1 MSLLIKRTG
10 FFLLLFTYCSAAAQT
25 TTSVRSAQAAAD
37 SLFRLKKYAE
47 AAAGYTTA
55 IDLADFKIKKA
66 DLYYNL
72 ANALALSG
80 NADSAFNALK
90 QAVGLGYND
99 KDHMENDKD
108 LLTLHQ
114 QQGWHRL
121 VAGIPKSKPLNSDPE
136 KTAFRTDDIHR
147 FWRAYD
153 AAGLDTANYTRIFQ
167 QLYFDSA
174 SSGMEDYMAYKVNSI
189 DDFIAHIRSAPAFY
203 HSIRAATFKSDA
215 FKQDF
220 LASFK
225 KLKALYPEAKFPDV
239 YFVIGAFT
247 SAGTVTGNG
256 LLIGINQ
263 ICKTDST
270 RTEELSDRLKTRMNN
285 ISYLPNIIAHEAI
298 HFQQEGMNSDD
309 TTTLRSVIVE
319 GMADFIGELISG
331 ATANPVLFSW
341 AKGKEK
347 AIWSRFQKDMY
358 QSRYG
363 NWIANSKT
371 SSPDNPPDQGYWV
384 GYQICKSFY
393 EKAGNKKKAIYDML
407 HIRDYRQFLKLS
419 GWEEK
424 LAGI

>member
-1 MSLLIKRTG
+1 MKGVLTGTG
-10 FFLLLFTYCSAAAQT
+10 FFFLLFIHCYSAAQT
-25 TTSVRSAQAAAD
+25 AVSLRSVQTAAD
-37 SLFRLKKYAE
+37 SLFRLKKYTE
-47 AAAGYTTA
+47 AAAGYATA

-66 DLYYNL
+66 TLYYDL
-72 ANALALSG
+72 ANALALAG
-80 NADSAFNALK
+80 NTDKAFNALK
-90 QAVGLGYND
+90 QAIDLGYND
-99 KDHMENDKD
+99 KIHIETDQD
-108 LLTLHQ
+108 LLTLHRQ
-114 QQGWHRL
+114 PEWNRL
-121 VAGIPKSKPLNSDPE
+121 IAGISTTASLNDDPG

-153 AAGLDTANYTRIFQ
+153 AASRDTANYTRIFKQ
-167 QLYFDSA
+167 IYFDSA
-174 SSGMEDYMAYKVNSI
+174 SAGMEDYMGYKVNNI
-189 DDFIAHIRSAPAFY
+189 HDFITHIRSAPAFY
-203 HSIRAATFKSDA
+203 HSIKAATFQSDA
-215 FKQDF
+215 FKKDF

-247 SAGTVTGNG
+247 SAGTVTANG

-270 RTEELSDRLKTRMNN
+270 RADELSDRLKTRMNN

-298 HFQQEGMNSDD
+298 HFQQDGMNSDD

-347 AIWSRFQKDMY
+347 TIWSRFEKDMY
-358 QSRYG
+358 QSRYS

-371 SSPDNPPDQGYWV
+371 SSPDNPPDQGYWI

-393 EKAGNKKKAIYDML
+393 EKAKDKKKAIYDML
-407 HIRDYRQFLKLS
+407 HIRNYRQFLKQS
-419 GWEEK
+419 GWEQK
-424 LAGI
+424 VAGM